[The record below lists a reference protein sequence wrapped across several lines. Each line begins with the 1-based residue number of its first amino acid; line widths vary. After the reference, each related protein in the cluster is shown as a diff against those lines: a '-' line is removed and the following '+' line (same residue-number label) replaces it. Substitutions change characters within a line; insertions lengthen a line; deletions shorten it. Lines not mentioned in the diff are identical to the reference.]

1 MLKELKS
8 CLSQGDCISVG
19 LVNSRIEHLSLIF
32 CLGGDLGRSWTDFK
46 LEMSARTC
54 CMDRSIV
61 SGSRAMSRC
70 FPFPPPGYEK
80 KATIEDKDLLTK
92 ENHKE
97 KKHKKDKRDKEK
109 KEGKEKK
116 DRDKERSKEKNR
128 DKNVRKEKHKDKK
141 DRDRDKD
148 KDKEKNCT
156 SDAKKFEGQPECYNG
171 EKLGSNCLQNKEIKD
186 SKFMQDLASRIKDE
200 GGATGSQI
208 GQKIIVTNQR
218 GGKLPGRLVEH
229 SIDSRLEEKEKAKD
243 KKVNGQRNHV
253 EARGLQNAIVQG
265 FSGTDKK
272 VFQGIVK
279 PVENNDIW
287 KLVEKEKINH
297 KERDSK
303 VDKYKDKDREKKS
316 RSKDKDREKERKEEE
331 KTKEIT
337 ESNKDLL
344 KLDDNSPKLK
354 ESGKDFFNSGNIK
367 PPDIIKTSSN
377 SSAGDRSLG
386 KRKELEINGI
396 LHDNGIWPNKLP
408 RPVSSSLPVMENGRK
423 PAIHIASE
431 QEAADNHKVDMKE
444 RKING
449 LMEVP
454 QSSVCSTGPLS
465 TVVQVGENGEASLKP
480 PHPDSKY
487 LNQILSQPKV
497 EDWSDLDDQE
507 WLFRGN
513 SLQLKKSKVGSPRVD
528 GTQVWAEALRIETE
542 DLIALPY
549 VIPY

>member
-1 MLKELKS
+1 
-8 CLSQGDCISVG
+8 
-19 LVNSRIEHLSLIF
+19 
-32 CLGGDLGRSWTDFK
+32 
-46 LEMSARTC
+46 
-54 CMDRSIV
+54 
-61 SGSRAMSRC
+61 MSRC

-229 SIDSRLEEKEKAKD
+229 GIDSRLEEKEKAKD

-253 EARGLQNAIVQG
+253 EAR
-265 FSGTDKK
+265 
-272 VFQGIVK
+272 
-279 PVENNDIW
+279 VENNDIW

-454 QSSVCSTGPLS
+454 QPSVCSTGPLS

>member
-1 MLKELKS
+1 
-8 CLSQGDCISVG
+8 
-19 LVNSRIEHLSLIF
+19 
-32 CLGGDLGRSWTDFK
+32 
-46 LEMSARTC
+46 
-54 CMDRSIV
+54 
-61 SGSRAMSRC
+61 MSRC

-92 ENHKE
+92 ETQKD
-97 KKHKKDKRDKEK
+97 KKHKKDKKDKEK

-141 DRDRDKD
+141 DRDKDKD

-186 SKFMQDLASRIKDE
+186 FKFMQDLARRIKDG
-200 GGATGSQI
+200 GGAMGSQI
-208 GQKIIVTNQR
+208 DQKIIVTNQR
-218 GGKLPGRLVEH
+218 GGKLPGRLVERG
-229 SIDSRLEEKEKAKD
+229 IDSRLEEKEKAKD
-243 KKVNGQRNHV
+243 KKVNGQNHV

-287 KLVEKEKINH
+287 KQVEKEKIKH
-297 KERDSK
+297 KESDSK
-303 VDKYKDKDREKKS
+303 DDKYKDKDREKKS

-331 KTKEIT
+331 KTKEIR

-344 KLDDNSPKLK
+344 KLDDNGPKFK

-367 PPDIIKTSSN
+367 PPDTIKMSSN
-377 SSAGDRSLG
+377 SSVGDGSLG

-396 LHDNGIWPNKLP
+396 LHDNGIRPNKLP
-408 RPVSSSLPVMENGRK
+408 RPVSSALPVMENGRK
-423 PAIHIASE
+423 PAIHFASE
-431 QEAADNHKVDMKE
+431 QGAADNHKVDTKE

-454 QSSVCSTGPLS
+454 QPSVCSTRPLS
-465 TVVQVGENGEASLKP
+465 TIVQVSENGEASLKQ

-487 LNQILSQPKV
+487 LNQILSLPKV

-507 WLFRGN
+507 WLFSGN
-513 SLQLKKSKVGSPRVD
+513 SLQSKKSKVGSPRVD
-528 GTQVWAEALRIETE
+528 GTQVWAEALRIETD